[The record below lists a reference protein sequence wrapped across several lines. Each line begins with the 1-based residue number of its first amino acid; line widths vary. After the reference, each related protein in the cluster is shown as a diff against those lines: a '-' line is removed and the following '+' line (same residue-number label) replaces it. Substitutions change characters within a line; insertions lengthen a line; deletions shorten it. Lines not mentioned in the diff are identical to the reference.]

1 MACCLTAPSHY
12 LKQSWLIICAILW
25 NSHFGHRYSKL
36 LWHFPGAED
45 NKTQQWIAACDHKVT
60 RCIGYCGLVM
70 PVQEIIMVIT
80 CISKI
85 YTRQHE
91 RCEKLIYSWV
101 YCFYFQG
108 SEVPEVQPDVTNTN
122 PYHCTNGASVLQKK
136 PLQVSNQVTTKLD
149 GGVSL

>member
-1 MACCLTAPSHY
+1 
-12 LKQSWLIICAILW
+12 
-25 NSHFGHRYSKL
+25 
-36 LWHFPGAED
+36 
-45 NKTQQWIAACDHKVT
+45 
-60 RCIGYCGLVM
+60 
-70 PVQEIIMVIT
+70 MVNT

-122 PYHCTNGASVLQKK
+122 LYLSTNGASVLQKK

-149 GGVSL
+149 GGVSQVQVQVQQSLLSHMKYIQLINSIYI